1 MGLDIKGNVVTG
13 YWFPHYGES
22 RMQNEFNFKIVT
34 IRKGSLR
41 EITDGVKPEA
51 AKGAKKEEAKKEK
64 KKKEDSHYKITH
76 DGRRGNVY
84 DKRKKGNGPDDGG
97 IHAYN
102 EFVENMLETGNS
114 WEEAEEDM
122 PW

>member
-13 YWFPHYGES
+13 YWLPHYGES

-51 AKGAKKEEAKKEK
+51 VKGD
-64 KKKEDSHYKITH
+64 KKEDNRKMKGSQHKSH
-76 DGRRGNVY
+76 GNASDY
-84 DKRKKGNGPDDGG
+84 SDYG
-97 IHAYN
+97 IQAYN
-102 EFVENMLETGNS
+102 EFVENMLEYGDS
-114 WEEAEEDM
+114 WEEAEERM
-122 PW
+122 